1 MKAHEFITERRG
13 TNLPQGN
20 MPHTIEKASP
30 GSLRNNG
37 YYDLYR
43 ASLAMAA
50 MDANGDME
58 HDMDPSSWLAGD
70 GFVGTYTDEEEELAQ
85 NAFKSIGLTA
95 KKRHAA
101 KGSQE
106 LDGINTESPVVAF
119 KGYPK

>member
-13 TNLPQGN
+13 TNLPQGA

-58 HDMDPSSWLAGD
+58 H
-70 GFVGTYTDEEEELAQ
+70 
-85 NAFKSIGLTA
+85 
-95 KKRHAA
+95 
-101 KGSQE
+101 GS
-106 LDGINTESPVVAF
+106 
-119 KGYPK
+119 